1 MRNSRRLSA
10 TIALLF
16 LAALGL
22 GAQQIT
28 RIAVVDLGKIIIASS
43 RDAAVLHDYEA
54 KKASIQLEIDSMST
68 EIKALKARKAEAD
81 KAKDAQASARLE
93 SDIAKRTDAY
103 RVFVRS
109 KQEELDVEAGK
120 INASD
125 SFMQLVYSN
134 IQSVAETEGYSLVLN
149 LRSADSV
156 MSAVLWYSPM
166 IDITDKVIAAML
178 GKAR

>member
-10 TIALLF
+10 SLALLV
-16 LAALGL
+16 LAAVGA

-28 RIAVVDLGKIIIASS
+28 RIAVVDLGKIIIAYS
-43 RDAAVLHDYEA
+43 RDSAVLHDFEA

-68 EIKALKARKAEAD
+68 EIKTLKARKAEAD
-81 KAKDAQASARLE
+81 KAKDAPSSARLE
-93 SDIAKRTDAY
+93 ADIAKRTDAF
-103 RVFVRS
+103 RVFVRA
-109 KQEELDVEAGK
+109 KQEELDTEAGK

-125 SFMQLVYSN
+125 AFMQLVYSN